1 MGSGVSQLL
10 EWMEHVFVQEGWHV
24 SFLDSVKDLTAA
36 QAAWVPA
43 PGRNSIWKI
52 VEHVALWKEEG
63 VRRITGAAPRPAG
76 WEKEHDWRSIGEATA
91 ERWGAVLQRLRAAH
105 ADVAAGLAKRRDD
118 DLNSPSPG
126 SRLPLL
132 ATIRGLILHDSY
144 HCGQICYLRAL
155 QGIPAKIW

>member
-1 MGSGVSQLL
+1 MGPVVSQLL
-10 EWMEHVFVQEGWHV
+10 DWVEHVFSQEGWHV
-24 SFLDSVKDLTAA
+24 SLLDSVTNLTAA

-63 VRRITGAAPRPAG
+63 ARRIMGADPRPAG
-76 WEKEHDWRSIGEATA
+76 WEKDNDWRSIGEATA
-91 ERWGAVLQRLRAAH
+91 ERWGVALQRLRAAH
-105 ADVAAGLAKRRDD
+105 TSVVAELATRRDV
-118 DLNSPSPG
+118 DLNSPPPG

-132 ATIRGLILHDSY
+132 ATIRGLVVHDSY
-144 HCGQICYLRAL
+144 HCGQICSLRAL